1 MCWLTQCSVWGS
13 NSAPH
18 SVISSCWDLVD
29 EVKIKAARW
38 QQSCLIWDKS
48 HRDTRGNIQA
58 IAKKEKKK
66 KKDTLHKL
74 CSLCNLQ
81 THTHTHTL
89 FYIFFASI
97 RIHSHKNTNTSPCCF
112 FLIFFIHV
120 YFSVLPSSATVHRHC
135 NCSENMALQ
144 MLLRVIYYNFK
155 WGRATGDFAAFIIKL
170 LHKWLRA
177 SLILKHHSSCWNK
190 THSERHTVKE
200 GIGAKGVNLPSAGRV
215 RCFLFLK
222 RDKRDGVRCDTKL
235 CQSHFNKCQGSTRRT
250 EEIKV

>member
-1 MCWLTQCSVWGS
+1 MQFTDTHTPYST
-13 NSAPH
+13 
-18 SVISSCWDLVD
+18 SS
-29 EVKIKAARW
+29 
-38 QQSCLIWDKS
+38 
-48 HRDTRGNIQA
+48 
-58 IAKKEKKK
+58 
-66 KKDTLHKL
+66 LHPSESIHTKT
-74 CSLCNLQ
+74 Q
-81 THTHTHTL
+81 THHL
-89 FYIFFASI
+89 VV
-97 RIHSHKNTNTSPCCF
+97 F